1 MIRLTILIFI
11 IFFYACSPTSNKE

>member
-1 MIRLTILIFI
+1 MIRLIILIFI